1 VNPLTPWAPAARR
14 RGLTTEH
21 VFLLAVLGAA
31 SFFDGYDVSVKVL
44 ALTDIRESFDLTKA
58 AASAILGIIYLGA
71 LPAMIITRWADR
83 IGRRRLLIWSVFGYI
98 FFSGLTALS
107 PDAKTFAA
115 FQFMQQVFVVAEGAI
130 VWTMAAEELPANS
143 RGFGFGVLAM
153 NSAVG
158 TGFAALLW
166 SILEPAGVSWRWL
179 YVASLP
185 PLLFVGFLRR
195 RLPESRRFLAAQEKG
210 TLAEKWHAILAPGV
224 RRWLVLVVLTTALI
238 QLGQWAT
245 SFSIDFLE
253 TERGLSTATANLM
266 LIGAGLPGI
275 PIMIAAGALSDRFGR
290 RQVGCAF
297 GLAAVLG
304 AIGLFWLPGG
314 VPVLLPCMSLTII
327 GQLGSWPVLQAFTS
341 ELFPTGLRSSA
352 SSWANIAGV
361 IGRSVSLGAGAL
373 LLLRVSPSA
382 TATILGIGPLA
393 AIVIIALMFPD
404 THGRE
409 LEDIAG
415 EDLAIAASGMP

>member
-14 RGLTTEH
+14 RGLTKEH
-21 VFLLAVLGAA
+21 IFLLAVLGAA

-44 ALTDIRESFDLTKA
+44 ALTDIRASFDLTKA
-58 AASAILGIIYLGA
+58 AASATLGIIYLGA

-98 FFSGLTALS
+98 FFSGLTALA

-115 FQFMQQVFVVAEGAI
+115 FQFLQQVFVVAESAI
-130 VWTMAAEELPANS
+130 VWTMAAEELPADS

-195 RLPESRRFLAAQEKG
+195 RLPESRRFLAAREKG
-210 TLAEKWHAILAPGV
+210 TLAEKWHAILAPGI
-224 RRWLVLVVLTTALI
+224 RRWLVLVVVTTALI
-238 QLGQWAT
+238 QLGQWAI

-253 TERGLSTATANLM
+253 TERGLSTATANVM
-266 LIGAGLPGI
+266 LIAAGLPGI

-327 GQLGSWPVLQAFTS
+327 GQLGSWPVLQTFTS

-361 IGRSVSLGAGAL
+361 IGRSVSLGVGAL
-373 LLLRVSPSA
+373 LLLRASPSA

-409 LEDIAG
+409 LEDITG
-415 EDLAIAASGMP
+415 EDLAIVASGMP